1 MMIPK
6 LLNSR
11 NSRGLRVLCS
21 VVLLGTTVACG
32 ETNDPEP
39 EATQSS
45 TGRNQPADNDGT
57 NTRNTTDDDDAP
69 TANAGDDDDDQ
80 DLGIDSNEG
89 VDEDLGING
98 GRTRGGGGGGRSR
111 TNSRDITS
119 DGGVDVDAG
128 DVDAGDVDAG
138 EDVDVDAGVDE
149 VVVDA
154 GDAGVAP

>member
-1 MMIPK
+1 MMIAK

-11 NSRGLRVLCS
+11 DSRGLRVLCS
-21 VVLLGTTVACG
+21 VFLLGTTVACG

-45 TGRNQPADNDGT
+45 TGRNQPANNDGT
-57 NTRNTTDDDDAP
+57 RNTADDDDAP

-80 DLGIDSNEG
+80 DLGIDSDDED
-89 VDEDLGING
+89 VDQDLGISG
-98 GRTRGGGGGGRSR
+98 GRTRGGGGGRSR
-111 TNSRDITS
+111 GTSDITS
-119 DGGVDVDAG
+119 DGGLDDVDAG

-138 EDVDVDAGVDE
+138 EEEDVVDAGVDEE